1 MTPRPPLLSVDDA
14 LDQIIKAVS
23 TMPSER
29 IAVEAALGHVLAAD
43 INANLSHPP
52 ADVSAM
58 DGYAVHSSHLSS
70 TPKNLTV
77 IGESAAGHPFD
88 GVLGADQAVR
98 IFTGA
103 YVPQGADAIV
113 LQEDTNRDGDVVT
126 ILEQPKPE
134 QFIRKA
140 GQDFS
145 HGDLIASK
153 GATLDA
159 RRLALIASSGHGTVP
174 THCKPVVAIIST
186 GDELVHPG
194 STPKDGQIVS
204 SNDLFLTHL
213 ITSLGATAMNLGQ
226 MADQDDAL
234 TKAFDQAK
242 SADLIVTSGGASVG
256 NHDGVARHMNE
267 SGGLAFWRIAMRPG
281 KPLIFGQI
289 DQTPMLG
296 LPGNPVSTGVCAMIF
311 VAAAIRKMLGQD
323 PLPKPSHVKLL
334 APLGENDR
342 RQDYLRARI
351 HVDDQGQTWA
361 EAFNKQDSG
370 MLKTFADADG
380 LIIRPPHAPPAEAGT
395 PVPVLLLPR

>member
-43 INANLSHPP
+43 INAKLSHPP

-70 TPKNLTV
+70 TPKSLTV

-88 GVLGADQAVR
+88 GVLGSDQAVR

-113 LQEDTNRDGDVVT
+113 LQEDTSRDGDVVT
-126 ILEQPKPE
+126 ILEQPKPQ

-145 HGDLIASK
+145 RGDLIASK

-174 THCKPVVAIIST
+174 THRKPVVAIIST
-186 GDELVHPG
+186 GDELVRPG
-194 STPKDGQIVS
+194 SSPKEGQIVS

-213 ITSLGATAMNLGQ
+213 VTSLGATAMNIGQ
-226 MADQDDAL
+226 VADQDDAL

-323 PLPKPSHVKLL
+323 PLPKPSHAKLL

-351 HVDDQGQTWA
+351 HIDDQGQTWA

-380 LIIRPPHAPPAEAGT
+380 LIIRPPHAPPAEAGD

>member
-70 TPKNLTV
+70 TPKSLTV
-77 IGESAAGHPFD
+77 IGESAAGHPFN

-186 GDELVHPG
+186 GDELVRPG

-213 ITSLGATAMNLGQ
+213 ITSLGAKAMNLGQ
-226 MADQDDAL
+226 VADQDDAL

-296 LPGNPVSTGVCAMIF
+296 LPGNPVSTGVCAVIF

-323 PLPKPSHVKLL
+323 PLPKPSHAKLI

-342 RQDYLRARI
+342 RQDYLRAHI

-370 MLKTFADADG
+370 MLKTFSDADG

-395 PVPVLLLPR
+395 SVPVLLLPR

>member
-43 INANLSHPP
+43 IKANLSHPP

-70 TPKNLTV
+70 TPKSLTV
-77 IGESAAGHPFD
+77 IGESAAGHPFN

-113 LQEDTNRDGDVVT
+113 LQEDTNRDGDVVM

-186 GDELVHPG
+186 GDELVRPG

-323 PLPKPSHVKLL
+323 PLPNHSHAKLI

-351 HVDDQGQTWA
+351 HIDDQGQTWA

-370 MLKTFADADG
+370 MLKTFSDADG
-380 LIIRPPHAPPAEAGT
+380 LIIRPPHAPPAEAGD